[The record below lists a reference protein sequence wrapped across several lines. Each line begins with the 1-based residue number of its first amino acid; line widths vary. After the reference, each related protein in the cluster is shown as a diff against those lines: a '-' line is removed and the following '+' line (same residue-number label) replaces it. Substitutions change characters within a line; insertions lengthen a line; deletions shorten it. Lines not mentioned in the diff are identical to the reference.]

1 MWKLTKQVSG
11 TVYVRLLV
19 PAEDVA
25 GDLRVDP
32 ARIDGVHTDA
42 CLRYSRAAVR
52 VRPTTPCLDA
62 MYEPI
67 PGLAF
72 NAPTDALLT
81 IAPLPWRSI
90 CASSYFMQLQTP
102 RKLIPITRSQSS
114 RVLSAVWA
122 IRAITPELL
131 NANRDRQAKQASIQ
145 MGDSATSQQQH
156 KLNRTLFATLQQP
169 DFLR

>member
-1 MWKLTKQVSG
+1 
-11 TVYVRLLV
+11 
-19 PAEDVA
+19 
-25 GDLRVDP
+25 
-32 ARIDGVHTDA
+32 
-42 CLRYSRAAVR
+42 
-52 VRPTTPCLDA
+52 
-62 MYEPI
+62 
-67 PGLAF
+67 
-72 NAPTDALLT
+72 
-81 IAPLPWRSI
+81 
-90 CASSYFMQLQTP
+90 MQLQTP

-131 NANRDRQAKQASIQ
+131 NASRDRQAKQASIQ